1 MLAPTLLY
9 FLVMNTVQL
18 IQIYLVV
25 NYSIQASGRNI
36 PTSTSNDISG
46 GAAQEFDDHIEYL
59 LQSYRESVLSENSVH
74 RGTDFTQS
82 RVTQS
87 ARDNAMDYDPDFL
100 SREEEEDRKFREI
113 MMDSIRL
120 DNHILC

>member
-9 FLVMNTVQL
+9 FFVMNTVQL

-46 GAAQEFDDHIEYL
+46 GAAQ
-59 LQSYRESVLSENSVH
+59 
-74 RGTDFTQS
+74 
-82 RVTQS
+82 
-87 ARDNAMDYDPDFL
+87 
-100 SREEEEDRKFREI
+100 
-113 MMDSIRL
+113 
-120 DNHILC
+120 